1 MNLGLEDLG
10 SSGRELANIDSEGE
24 SPNTSF
30 SVFFIHLIE
39 NGEPDNSR
47 EIETSWRGSLATG
60 DALS

>member
-30 SVFFIHLIE
+30 SVFSYTSSKTE
-39 NGEPDNSR
+39 NLTIPGKLKLP
-47 EIETSWRGSLATG
+47 GA
-60 DALS
+60 AP